1 MVVALSVK
9 QFKQKQGTGIIRCSE
24 CAFIL
29 IREVYNMI
37 LGDVAYNPLEDS
49 FGEYAFVIGAVIV
62 IIAVI
67 IVAVILKKRKK

>member
-1 MVVALSVK
+1 
-9 QFKQKQGTGIIRCSE
+9 
-24 CAFIL
+24 
-29 IREVYNMI
+29 MI

-49 FGEYAFVIGAVIV
+49 FGAYAFVIGAVIV